1 MSVGT
6 RTTSARSLHLAL
18 TLVVGIV
25 LAVPSAAVA
34 DPSAALGVE
43 RPARPGPAPE
53 LALPSLDGKVVRLQD
68 FRGQVVLLGF
78 FTTT

>member
-1 MSVGT
+1 M
-6 RTTSARSLHLAL
+6 
-18 TLVVGIV
+18 
-25 LAVPSAAVA
+25 A

>member
-25 LAVPSAAVA
+25 LAVPSAAAA
-34 DPSAALGVE
+34 DPSVALGVE
-43 RPARPGPAPE
+43 RPAQQGPAPE
-53 LALPSLDGKVVRLQD
+53 LALPSLDGRVVRPQD
-68 FRGQVVLLGF
+68 FRDKAVLLGF